1 MAMTLIILAEDNP
14 KLRRLYTDYLSASG
28 YLVLDAASGAE
39 ALEILSSHTP
49 DIVILDIMMPGID
62 GIETCRQMR
71 EVLGDGIP
79 IIFLTAVDDPD
90 RLRSGI
96 EAGGDDYVLKSGA
109 LETIRARVEYWSQP
123 EARDELVAR
132 RAKNLAEVASA
143 TSESDAAA
151 AAPKLSSATDETVR
165 WISAFVD
172 RAKSVAQADFGSTV
186 EEKIYLLGYITG
198 AVNHWVTLKG
208 EMQKRFTDYLS
219 AVLVEAKILDPTEIR
234 QMVAALSEL
243 SENKSFKN
251 ATQRGRAE
259 CVQALQEND
268 NTVPTG
274 LADYRKVIAA

>member
-62 GIETCRQMR
+62 GIETCRRMR

-90 RLRSGI
+90 QLRTGI
-96 EAGGDDYVLKSGA
+96 AAGGDDYVLKSGL
-109 LETIRARVEYWSQP
+109 LETIRARVDYWSQP
-123 EARDELVAR
+123 AAREELATR
-132 RAKNLAEVASA
+132 RARNLAEMASA
-143 TSESDAAA
+143 TSAPVAAA
-151 AAPKLSSATDETVR
+151 AAPKLSSATDKTVR

-172 RAKSVAQADFGSTV
+172 RAKSVARADFGSTV
-186 EEKIYLLGYITG
+186 EEKIYLLGYVTG
-198 AVNHWVTLKG
+198 AVNHWVTLKA

-219 AVLVEAKILDPTEIR
+219 AVLGEAQILDPMEIR

-251 ATQRGRAE
+251 ASQRGRAE
-259 CVQALQEND
+259 CVRALRENSH
-268 NTVPTG
+268 TIPTG
-274 LADYRKVIAA
+274 LADYHKVIAA